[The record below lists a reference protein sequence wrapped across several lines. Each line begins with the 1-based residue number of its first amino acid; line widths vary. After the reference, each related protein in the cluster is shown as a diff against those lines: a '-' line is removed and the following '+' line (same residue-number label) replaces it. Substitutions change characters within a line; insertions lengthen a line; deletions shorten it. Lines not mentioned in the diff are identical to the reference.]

1 MRGPVDVVAEHSS
14 CRRQDCDHGVR
25 PGNGEARVEHAL
37 QQLAALGQRVWLDD
51 LRRQWLIDGTIV
63 RLIEGDAVTGMT
75 SNPSIFEKAIT
86 GQRDYDDAVTRLLR
100 AAVPAP
106 QICEQLVIEDIRAAA
121 DLLLPV
127 HRSRGGDDGFVS
139 LEISPHLAD
148 DAAASVA
155 EGQRLWK
162 LVDRP
167 NLMIKVPATPA
178 GLGVIRALTAAG
190 INVNVTLLF
199 GVADY
204 RAVAEAYWSG
214 LESRQRHTSAPL
226 GSIRSVASFFV
237 SRIDTLVDAKLDAVG
252 LPAATALR
260 GTTAIACARLAYQ
273 EYLRG
278 LKTQRW
284 MQLAA
289 RGAQPQRLLWA
300 SVSTKDRAYR
310 DLKYVEPLIA
320 PDTIVTMPIATLA
333 AFRDHGRPSVGIDDD
348 LENARAV
355 GSRLS
360 PLGIR
365 LDDLARELLTDG
377 VRRFVASHD
386 RLLAA
391 LARYAM
397 DITKGGLT
405 RGHP

>member
-1 MRGPVDVVAEHSS
+1 MSVNPLRHLASRGQSI
-14 CRRQDCDHGVR
+14 
-25 PGNGEARVEHAL
+25 
-37 QQLAALGQRVWLDD
+37 WLDD
-51 LRRQWLIDGTIV
+51 LHRGLIESGELD
-63 RLIEGDAVTGMT
+63 RLIREDGVAGLT
-75 SNPSIFEKAIT
+75 SNPAILAQALRGRAEYREAVRAARGRRESAQAIFEALAIADV
-86 GQRDYDDAVTRLLR
+86 RS
-100 AAVPAP
+100 
-106 QICEQLVIEDIRAAA
+106 AA
-121 DLLLPV
+121 DSFRPV
-127 HRSRGGDDGFVS
+127 YEATGAQDGYVS
-139 LEISPHLAD
+139 MEVSPLLAD
-148 DAAASVA
+148 DAPGTSA
-155 EGQRLWK
+155 EARALWQRIG
-162 LVDRP
+162 RP
-167 NLMIKVPATPA
+167 NVMIKVPATPA
-178 GLGVIRALTAAG
+178 GLEAIPDLLVAG
-190 INVNVTLLF
+190 INLNVTLLF
-199 GVADY
+199 SVRRHAAVIEGFFDALEVRLRRGEPLQGVA
-204 RAVAEAYWSG
+204 
-214 LESRQRHTSAPL
+214 
-226 GSIRSVASFFV
+226 SVASFFV
-237 SRIDTLVDAKLDAVG
+237 SRIDTLVDARLDAVG
-252 LPAATALR
+252 TTVATALR
-260 GTTAIACARLAYQ
+260 GTTAIACAKLAYQ

-289 RGAQPQRLLWA
+289 LGAQPQRLLWA
-300 SVSTKDRAYR
+300 SVSTKDRAYH

-348 LENARAV
+348 LEGVRAV
-355 GSRLS
+355 GSRLA